1 MERLKDN
8 PFDNIR
14 TDELYNYMGDD
25 RIVLSRELQD
35 RFSLADSEMGHLTY
49 KLGFPMLDNLIG
61 GVQAGELTV
70 ISGIT
75 GNGKTLLAQTFTRNL
90 NDSEILPL
98 WFTYEVLAPQ
108 FLKNFGS
115 SLPTFCMPSML
126 KANTIEW
133 IEDKIYESVLKYE
146 SKVVFI
152 DHLHYL
158 VDMKMRNV
166 SLEIGFLMR
175 YLKKLA
181 IRYAQ
186 SIFIICHMTKLQQDK
201 EPDTE
206 NLRDSGMIG
215 CEADNVFFI
224 WRKKSKPQE
233 AILKISKARRT
244 GVMQEKIELIKVG
257 NYLEE
262 LSKRRE
268 EWYDK

>member
-1 MERLKDN
+1 LERLVDN
-8 PFDNIR
+8 PFE
-14 TDELYNYMGDD
+14 TPEEQLYNYMGDD
-25 RIVLSRELQD
+25 RIVLSSELKE
-35 RFSLADSEMGHLTY
+35 RFSLTDKNMGDLTY
-49 KLGFPMLDNLIG
+49 RFGMPTLDYLMG

-70 ISGIT
+70 LSGLT
-75 GNGKTLLAQTFTRNL
+75 GNGKTLLAQTFTRNFHE
-90 NDSEILPL
+90 NEILSL
-98 WFTYEVLAPQ
+98 WFSYEVLAPQ
-108 FLKNFGS
+108 FLKNFGDN
-115 SLPTFCMPSML
+115 LPVFCMPSML
-126 KANTIEW
+126 KANTLDW
-133 IEDKIYESVLKYE
+133 IEQKIYESVLKYE

-166 SLEIGFLMR
+166 SLEIGMLMR
-175 YLKKLA
+175 ILKKLA
-181 IRYAQ
+181 IRYVQ
-186 SIFIICHMTKLQQDK
+186 SIFLICHMTKLQADK

-224 WRKKSKPQE
+224 WRKKSKPNE

-268 EWYDK
+268 EWYDKG